1 ARYSGE
7 NSFGPDRQKAT
18 SRVMTLYTGFELTK
32 SSEVLVDIESA
43 GGRGLS
49 EALGLAGFTN
59 LDVVRNPTLGST
71 PYVARAMFHKV
82 IALTRET
89 EPAERNFL
97 SLMTEKPEKRIE
109 IYAGRFSMAD
119 FFDINPVGSD
129 SHLQFMNWTVDN
141 NGAYDYAADTRGY
154 TYGAYIDYDSRRWAL
169 RFAEALMPKV
179 ANGIDFDWNLRH
191 SRAENVEF
199 QVVPNLW
206 RDHQTTIRLLSY
218 VNHANMGSYREAI
231 DAFLAGIGDTPD
243 IEAHRQQG
251 RRKYGFLFNGDQYL
265 TENMRVYS
273 RMGWNEGHNESF
285 AYTEVNGSA

>member
-1 ARYSGE
+1 AFILLLTPLTLAQGQDASTVFHHSDTSRFWIAGQLNVIHQQNPSFFARYSGE

-32 SSEVLVDIESA
+32 SSEVLVDLESA

-141 NGAYDYAADTRGY
+141 N
-154 TYGAYIDYDSRRWAL
+154 
-169 RFAEALMPKV
+169 
-179 ANGIDFDWNLRH
+179 
-191 SRAENVEF
+191 
-199 QVVPNLW
+199 
-206 RDHQTTIRLLSY
+206 
-218 VNHANMGSYREAI
+218 
-231 DAFLAGIGDTPD
+231 
-243 IEAHRQQG
+243 
-251 RRKYGFLFNGDQYL
+251 
-265 TENMRVYS
+265 
-273 RMGWNEGHNESF
+273 
-285 AYTEVNGSA
+285 